1 MNIRSTLQ
9 YFYAALTLFHIN
21 VEGNSLKSDQG
32 YASVCSGLPGIP
44 GTPGHNGL
52 PGRDGL
58 QGHKGSEG
66 TKGAKGSK
74 GATGKTGPKGS
85 SSEKGP
91 IGIGQMGLRGE
102 KGAKGNLGDPG
113 PRGENGTV
121 NSINW
126 KQCVWNK
133 QDPKDTGLIQECV
146 FKKRH
151 SSTAL
156 KVTYGAT
163 MRVQCSRG
171 GCCGRWYV
179 TFNGAECSGPMAI
192 DGVVYV
198 SIKSNVHRPRQI
210 EGLCEN
216 IPSGLIRV
224 AVHVGNCASYGTSDR
239 ESGWNS
245 GSRIMIEEYPQSQN
259 ELSATFD

>member
-9 YFYAALTLFHIN
+9 YFYAALTLCHIN
-21 VEGNSLKSDQG
+21 VERNSPKSDQVDVSLSIVVHSSRNFFVKG

-66 TKGAKGSK
+66 TKGAKGDK

-85 SSEKGP
+85 LGEKGP
-91 IGIGQMGLRGE
+91 IGMGQMGLRGE
-102 KGAKGNLGDPG
+102 KGAKGTLGDPG

-133 QDPKDTGLIQECV
+133 QDSKDTGLIQVNCLDLHCTL
-146 FKKRH
+146 FR
-151 SSTAL
+151 TA
-156 KVTYGAT
+156 V
-163 MRVQCSRG
+163 
-171 GCCGRWYV
+171 
-179 TFNGAECSGPMAI
+179 P
-192 DGVVYV
+192 
-198 SIKSNVHRPRQI
+198 
-210 EGLCEN
+210 
-216 IPSGLIRV
+216 
-224 AVHVGNCASYGTSDR
+224 
-239 ESGWNS
+239 
-245 GSRIMIEEYPQSQN
+245 
-259 ELSATFD
+259 